1 MKRDI
6 QLLVIGGSSGSL
18 DVIIRVLPKLAPK
31 DKPAIIIVLHRK
43 AGESSALTELL
54 ASKTQ
59 IPVKEAEEKEVILNN
74 TIYIAPADYHLLI
87 EQDRTLSLDYSEK
100 INYSRPS
107 IDITF
112 QTASEVFKDQ
122 LAVLLLSG
130 ANADGAEGV
139 EIANNNG
146 ALIAIQDPSSAM
158 VPFMPQQALKKVKT
172 ELVLDVDAIG
182 SFINQL

>member
-1 MKRDI
+1 MKQNI

-18 DVIIRVLPKLAPK
+18 DVIIRVLPKLK
-31 DKPAIIIVLHRK
+31 SGGRPAIIIVLHRK

-54 ASKTQ
+54 ASKTSLQ
-59 IPVKEAEEKEVILNN
+59 VKEAEEKEVILGN

-112 QTASEVFKDQ
+112 QTASEVYKDQ

-130 ANADGAEGV
+130 ANADGADGV
-139 EIANNNG
+139 ELAESNG
-146 ALIAIQDPSSAM
+146 ALIAIQDPSSAL
-158 VPFMPQQALKKVKT
+158 VAFMPQQALKKAKT
-172 ELVLDVDAIG
+172 SHILGIDAM
-182 SFINQL
+182 SAFINQL

>member
-1 MKRDI
+1 MKGDI

-18 DVIIRVLPKLAPK
+18 DVIIRALPNLKPVNQ
-31 DKPAIIIVLHRK
+31 PAIIIVLHRK

-54 ASKTQ
+54 ASKTDL
-59 IPVKEAEEKEVILNN
+59 PVKEAEEKEEILSN

-87 EQDRTLSLDYSEK
+87 EQDQTISLDYSEK

-112 QTASEVFKDQ
+112 QTASEVYKDQ

-130 ANADGAEGV
+130 ANADGAEGI
-139 EIANNNG
+139 EIAEKNG
-146 ALIAIQDPSSAM
+146 ALIAVQNPLSAM
-158 VPFMPQQALKKVKT
+158 VPFMPQQALKKAKT
-172 ELVLDVDAIG
+172 AIVLDVDAI
-182 SFINQL
+182 SHFINQL